1 MIIVILLACVGL
13 FIISLIVHLYS
24 KYEYNNFIQK
34 MANENTIEHI
44 DEIISEDEKLINAKT
59 FKGYMLESLLDHKEL
74 WEQIKN
80 HKLKNEDT
88 VS

>member
-34 MANENTIEHI
+34 MANETTIEHI

-59 FKGYMLESLLDHKEL
+59 FKGYMLESILGHKKL

>member
-13 FIISLIVHLYS
+13 FILSLIVYLYS
-24 KYEYNNFIQK
+24 KHEYNNFIHK

-44 DEIISEDEKLINAKT
+44 DEIISEDEKLINTKT

-74 WEQIKN
+74 WEQIKK
-80 HKLKNEDT
+80 HKMENEDT
-88 VS
+88 VC

>member
-1 MIIVILLACVGL
+1 MNIVILLVCVGL

-24 KYEYNNFIQK
+24 KYEYNSFIHK

-44 DEIISEDEKLINAKT
+44 DKIISEDEMLINAKT
-59 FKGYMLESLLDHKEL
+59 FKGHMLEILLDHKEL

-80 HKLKNEDT
+80 HKMKNEQH
-88 VS
+88 S

>member
-59 FKGYMLESLLDHKEL
+59 FKGYMLESILGHKKL

>member
-80 HKLKNEDT
+80 HNLKNEDT

>member
-13 FIISLIVHLYS
+13 FIISFIVYLYL
-24 KYEYNNFIQK
+24 KYEYNNFIHK

-59 FKGYMLESLLDHKEL
+59 FKGYMLENLLDHKEL

-88 VS
+88 VY

>member
-74 WEQIKN
+74 WEQIKK
-80 HKLKNEDT
+80 HKMENENT
-88 VS
+88 VC

>member
-59 FKGYMLESLLDHKEL
+59 IKAYMLESLLGHKEL

-80 HKLKNEDT
+80 HKLKNEQN
-88 VS
+88 S

>member
-59 FKGYMLESLLDHKEL
+59 FKGYMLESLLGHKEL

-80 HKLKNEDT
+80 HKLKNEI
-88 VS
+88 SRE

>member
-1 MIIVILLACVGL
+1 
-13 FIISLIVHLYS
+13 
-24 KYEYNNFIQK
+24 

-59 FKGYMLESLLDHKEL
+59 FKGYMLESLLGHKEL

>member
-1 MIIVILLACVGL
+1 MNIVILLVCVGL

-24 KYEYNNFIQK
+24 KYEYKNFIHK

-44 DEIISEDEKLINAKT
+44 DKIISEDEMLINAKT
-59 FKGYMLESLLDHKEL
+59 FKGYMLEILLDHKEL

-80 HKLKNEDT
+80 HKLKNEQH
-88 VS
+88 S

>member
-59 FKGYMLESLLDHKEL
+59 FKGFMLESLIDHKEL

>member
-80 HKLKNEDT
+80 HKLKNENT
-88 VS
+88 VY